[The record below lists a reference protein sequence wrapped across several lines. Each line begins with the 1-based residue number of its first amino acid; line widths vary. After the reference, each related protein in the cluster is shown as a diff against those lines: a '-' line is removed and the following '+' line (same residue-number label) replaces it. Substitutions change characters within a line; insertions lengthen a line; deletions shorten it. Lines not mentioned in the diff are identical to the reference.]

1 MFRFLVRRL
10 LTAFA
15 VGVTLSIV
23 TFLLLF
29 SAVDPAAAIAG
40 EEATAEEIEAIRKQL
55 GVDRPLTEQ
64 YVSWCAS
71 VLSGDFGQSWYWK
84 QPVAG
89 LIAEHAP
96 VTILLALMGL
106 GVTVV
111 VAVPLGIVAAMRAN
125 SPVDRIAVSFALAA
139 QAVPTFWLGVIAI
152 YIFALQLKWLPVS
165 GDDTFAHL
173 IMPAVVLGLASV
185 PAVMRLTRAGLIE
198 VLKSD
203 YIRTARAKGL
213 TPGRII
219 LRHALRNAILP
230 VISVLALQL
239 GSKLSGSVVTES
251 VFAVNGVGRLALQSI
266 LAADVPTVQML
277 VFIFAMVFVFLN
289 VISDLINAW
298 LDPRIRMG

>member
-1 MFRFLVRRL
+1 MLRFFLRRL
-10 LTAFA
+10 LMAIA
-15 VGVTLSIV
+15 VGITLSIV

-40 EEATAEEIEAIRKQL
+40 EEATLEEIDVIRTQL
-55 GVDRPLTEQ
+55 GLDRPLPEQ
-64 YVSWCAS
+64 YFSWCAS

-84 QPVAG
+84 QPVSR

-96 VTILLALMGL
+96 VTILLALMAL
-106 GVTVV
+106 CITIV
-111 VAVPLGIVAAMRAN
+111 VAVPLGVVAALYAN
-125 SPVDRIAVSFALAA
+125 SVVDRVAVSFALST
-139 QAVPTFWLGVIAI
+139 QAVPTFWLGLVAI
-152 YIFALQLKWLPVS
+152 YVFALQLKWLPVS
-165 GDDTFAHL
+165 GDDTFAHM
-173 IMPAVVLGLASV
+173 IMPATVLGLASV
-185 PAVMRLTRAGLIE
+185 PAVMRLTRAGLID

-213 TPGRII
+213 TPRRII
-219 LRHALRNAILP
+219 LVHALRNAILP

-251 VFAVNGVGRLALQSI
+251 VFAINGVGRLALQSI

-277 VFIFAMVFVFLN
+277 VFVFAMVFVFLN
-289 VISDLINAW
+289 LFSDLINAW